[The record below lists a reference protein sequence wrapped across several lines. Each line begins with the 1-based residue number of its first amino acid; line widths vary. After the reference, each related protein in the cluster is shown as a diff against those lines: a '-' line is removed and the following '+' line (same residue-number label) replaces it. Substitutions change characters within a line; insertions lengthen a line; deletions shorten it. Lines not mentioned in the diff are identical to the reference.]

1 MDITLV
7 QTKGPND
14 FKIPE
19 LTKRAHESSRS
30 KKTRHYKA
38 LAQSE
43 EVAFV
48 SLDRWPELSQ
58 MVIYEI
64 FVPRSTRRQGIAS
77 AVLNEVE
84 RISACE
90 GLSIV
95 RLAPAPLDA
104 GITKD
109 ALYDWYG
116 RRGYVSDPDISGELF
131 KVIGGKYWQSYD
143 KFGKAVYILATEAGD
158 VRSRLLLFWQRF
170 LRKIDDEHLPDDL
183 LKDLIW
189 IKKELHKFH
198 EEWRGQLNDLK
209 QKEKI
214 DPTFKEKYAHL
225 YPDPVEATLG
235 RIRRKSGAAIASRI
249 YSIYDALKV
258 RRC

>member
-1 MDITLV
+1 M
-7 QTKGPND
+7 
-14 FKIPE
+14 
-19 LTKRAHESSRS
+19 
-30 KKTRHYKA
+30 
-38 LAQSE
+38 AQSK

-77 AVLNEVE
+77 AVLNEIE
-84 RISACE
+84 RISLCE
-90 GLSIV
+90 GLSVV
-95 RLAPAPLDA
+95 RLTPAPLDT
-104 GITKD
+104 GITREI
-109 ALYDWYG
+109 LSVWYD
-116 RRGYVSDPDISGELF
+116 RRGYVSDPNISSVLF
-131 KVIGGKYWQSYD
+131 KVIGGKYWESYD

-158 VRSRLLLFWQRF
+158 VRSRLLLVWQRL
-170 LRKIDDEHLPDDL
+170 LRKINEEHLPDDL
-183 LKDLIW
+183 RKDFIW
-189 IKKELHKFH
+189 IKQELHKFH
-198 EEWRGQLNDLK
+198 EGWRGQLNDLK

-235 RIRRKSGAAIASRI
+235 RIHKKSGAAIASRI